1 MKTFNC
7 FRRVDKLGRIVLP
20 KEVRK
25 MQQLSEGS
33 RLELSADSENICLKK
48 VCTLKNNAILSA
60 FIKTFYDE
68 FNKHILVFC
77 DGEVVDCSS
86 KYNKY
91 KNNFLSKK
99 TLFKES
105 KNGAFYENYLLFEGF
120 CSDLTLFKLSNM
132 GDDLGFFVVL
142 DKLNLQEDLVCK
154 IFVKMFN
161 QEG

>member
-25 MQQLSEGS
+25 LQQLSEGS
-33 RLELSADSENICLKK
+33 RLELSADSENIYLKK
-48 VCTLKNNAILSA
+48 VCVLKNNALISA
-60 FIKTFYDE
+60 FIKTFYEE

-77 DGEVVDCSS
+77 DGEVVDCTS
-86 KYNKY
+86 KYGKY
-91 KNNFLSKK
+91 KNNFLTQKV
-99 TLFKES
+99 LFKEC
-105 KNGAFYENYLLFEGF
+105 KNGAFYEKCLLFEGL
-120 CSDLTLFKLSNM
+120 CSDLTFFKLTNM

-154 IFVKMFN
+154 VFIKMFN